1 MDARRALEVLG
12 LSSPTSEEGLRRA
25 YLKAVRTH
33 APERDPLGFAEVRA
47 AYELLLE
54 GLRGTPPS
62 QRQPKSEPAAPESVR
77 RITQRPPPSWKV
89 PARTSPPARPSA
101 VPPAAAPTPDGF
113 ALRLAGADYAG
124 ATRHLLHT
132 WTKGGELAA
141 APSDILLCALK
152 LFQAHEFGLAA
163 ELLEEFEAS
172 TERAGSRPREF
183 GTALI
188 ARWMLLSELATLP
201 GHAEVELIVAF
212 AAAVESGRFGPAGR
226 VLERALAADPSLAER
241 LKQLSP
247 ALFAATARA
256 GEEDPEEPTPE
267 LPTAAG
273 NA

>member
-25 YLKAVRTH
+25 YLKAVRVH

-47 AYELLLE
+47 AYELLLD
-54 GLRGTPPS
+54 GLPATPPS
-62 QRQPKSEPAAPESVR
+62 QRELEGEPAAPESAR
-77 RITQRPPPSWKV
+77 RITQQPPPSWRV
-89 PARTSPPARPSA
+89 PPRTNPPARPSA
-101 VPPAAAPTPDGF
+101 VPPAASPVPDGF
-113 ALRLAGADYAG
+113 ALRLARADYAG
-124 ATRHLLHT
+124 ATRHLLQT
-132 WTKGGELAA
+132 WTKGGDLAA
-141 APSDILLCALK
+141 APSDVLLCALK
-152 LFQAHEFGLAA
+152 LFQAREFALAA
-163 ELLEEFEAS
+163 ELLDEFEAS

-226 VLERALAADPSLAER
+226 VLERAVAADASLADR

-256 GEEDPEEPTPE
+256 GTEVPGEAPPE

-273 NA
+273 NE